1 MTRRASLLAVPLV
14 LVLAGCQ
21 SIGRLPGIDPT
32 DYAYTDYK
40 CNVTQVY
47 PQAVP
52 QVQSSALEAMGDLG
66 YTGMTCQS
74 KDGLV
79 TIRAQTVDGR
89 PARITIQPRNSMS
102 AMTVKIGAVGDEMVA
117 QALIQRVALNFGALP
132 RTIIPLEP
140 TLSRRIDP
148 LTPRRL
154 VVPSPPD
161 DSIPRAVPAS
171 PGPFAPSNAEDAEP
185 NPRPAMAN
193 PRRPVR

>member
-1 MTRRASLLAVPLV
+1 MKRRASLLSAPL
-14 LVLAGCQ
+14 LVAFVGCQ

-52 QVQSSALEAMGDLG
+52 QVQSSVLEAMADLG
-66 YTGMTCQS
+66 YTKIQCEP
-74 KDGLV
+74 KAELV
-79 TIRAQTVDGR
+79 TIRARTVDGR
-89 PARITIQPRNSMS
+89 PARITIQPRNLMS
-102 AMTVKIGAVGDEMVA
+102 SLTVKIGAAGDEMVA

-140 TLSRRIDP
+140 TLSQRIDP

-193 PRRPVR
+193 PRRRVR